1 MKTFILAAFAVVTL
15 GLGVSTMANAA
26 TTLGSPLTS
35 HVYDDNGQG

>member
-1 MKTFILAAFAVVTL
+1 MKTFILAAIAVVTL

-26 TTLGSPLTS
+26 TNPGNPLTS